1 MKRTVTVV
9 GLTGYAQTGKDTVGQ
24 ILMGH
29 RGYTRFS
36 FADNVREAVYR
47 LNPMIPD
54 PWTNPLDIEPG
65 AAAVPLRYWVD
76 NVGWEKAKV
85 GSPEVRRLLQVMGTE
100 IGREMFGYDS
110 WIKMTGRQ
118 VQEHTEH
125 GGRVVFTDVR
135 FQNEADYIRSAGGI
149 VVRVEREGTG
159 PVNDHASDRID
170 FPADLTIQNNGT
182 IGELTDLVL
191 QLDSV
196 GWSS

>member
-1 MKRTVTVV
+1 MKRTVV

-24 ILMGH
+24 ILTGH

-47 LNPMIPD
+47 LNPIIDHWCSGSLGHAEPEA
-54 PWTNPLDIEPG
+54 WTVQQL
-65 AAAVPLRYWVD
+65 VD
-76 NVGWEKAKV
+76 HYGWDHVKV
-85 GSPEVRRLLQVMGTE
+85 HYPEARRLLQVMGTE

-118 VQEHTEH
+118 VQDHTEH